1 MYGVWYNYLIE
12 KLNFS
17 NELVNILKKIGSY
30 LNYLFINR
38 FCEEGDIVMRKNDFP
53 NDEQLRV
60 FISSA
65 QSNEGGLAWGEVRC
79 KIKDYLK
86 ECILIRLSSRTMHQ
100 LCRLVNFIRCS

>member
-53 NDEQLRV
+53 NDEQHYEYLLVQHRV
-60 FISSA
+60 MK
-65 QSNEGGLAWGEVRC
+65 G
-79 KIKDYLK
+79 D
-86 ECILIRLSSRTMHQ
+86 
-100 LCRLVNFIRCS
+100 